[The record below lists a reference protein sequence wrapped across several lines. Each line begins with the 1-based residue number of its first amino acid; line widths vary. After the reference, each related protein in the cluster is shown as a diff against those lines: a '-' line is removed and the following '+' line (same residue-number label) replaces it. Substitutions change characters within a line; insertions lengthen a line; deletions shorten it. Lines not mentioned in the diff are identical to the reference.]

1 MRISK
6 GLIAFLSLM
15 FVVVVGLFSYNIFYS
30 DSEESKQFKTV
41 VVAAKEIAAGDAIE
55 QSDLK
60 EIKIHK
66 DAIMGDYINSL
77 NKVEKNLVSN
87 TIILE
92 GEIINSQKLVK
103 VDSVNEYQ
111 FIDIQVNG
119 SLNIKEG
126 EFIQVFV
133 KPRYMSQVFSVFDLK
148 EVEKINYKTQ
158 GNGVVTKIPT
168 SVTIKVAASDI
179 ELYQQ
184 AVSVGNVL
192 VVKYDSITGINEAV
206 KVIDFEK
213 SVVAIQNAITSAKAE
228 NHREGYY
235 FVVLHELGEESL
247 SDIALKYNVSEKQIT
262 EMNAGKK
269 FAVGDVMRI
278 N

>member
-6 GLIAFLSLM
+6 GLIAFLSFM

-30 DSEESKQFKTV
+30 ESEESKQFQTV
-41 VVAAKEIAAGDAIE
+41 VVASKAIAAGDTIE
-55 QSDLK
+55 KSDLK

-66 DAIMGDYINSL
+66 DALIGDYVNSL
-77 NKVEKNLVSN
+77 KKVKKDITANN
-87 TIILE
+87 IILE

-103 VDSVNEYQ
+103 ADSVNEYQ
-111 FIDIQVNG
+111 FIDIKING
-119 SLNIKEG
+119 SLNVQEG
-126 EFIQVFV
+126 EFVQVFV

-158 GNGVVTKIPT
+158 NNGAVTKIPT
-168 SVTIKVAASDI
+168 SVTIKVAASDV

-184 AVSVGNVL
+184 AVSVGDVL
-192 VVKYDSITGINEAV
+192 VVKYDSITGLDEAE
-206 KVIDFEK
+206 KVIDFGK
-213 SVVAIQNAITSAKAE
+213 SVSAIQNAITSAKAE
-228 NHREGYY
+228 GHREGYY

-247 SDIALKYNVSEKQIT
+247 NEIALKYNVSEKHIT